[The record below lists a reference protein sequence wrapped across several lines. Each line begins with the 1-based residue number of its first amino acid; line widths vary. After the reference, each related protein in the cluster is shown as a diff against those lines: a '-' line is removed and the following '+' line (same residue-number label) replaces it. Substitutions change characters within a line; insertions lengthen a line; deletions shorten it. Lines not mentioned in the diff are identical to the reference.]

1 VIRQALAGQL
11 IKDKETDMTL
21 KTKTIGMDRDKTS
34 SVTEPTRHWINGEW
48 IGSSILINSISPST
62 GEVLGEYSA
71 GGRTE
76 AASAIAAARNAFD
89 NGTWAHDPQL
99 RSRAL
104 FELADRLDERA
115 EAIALMLSR
124 EMGKTLRDATLEATW
139 SPSTLRYNAGTA
151 LSQTGTSAE
160 VAPGLFATAMRE
172 PIGVAGIILPWNS
185 PLALLVRALGP
196 ALAAG
201 CTTVI
206 KLPGQTALV
215 NSLIAEAVAA
225 TGSLPKGV
233 VNIFTEAGN
242 EGAPLLVE
250 SSDVDVIN
258 YTGSTKVGRKIAE
271 KGAQTLK
278 RICLELGGK
287 TPLIVFG
294 DADIETVAPLIV
306 TALTKFN
313 GEFCMTGSRVLVER
327 SVANA
332 WRERIAS
339 LLEKVVVGRADDPNC
354 QMGPLID
361 RANVE
366 RVDRLVDDAK
376 RYARIIVRG
385 GRIVDGPLAVGAFY
399 RPSMLETED
408 LDVPLV
414 QEEIFGPVLSFET
427 FATEEEAITRANA
440 TVFGLAAALF
450 TKDFDRAHRVARA
463 IKAGTVWTNTWATL
477 SDAFE
482 EGGFKC
488 SGVGRARGPRA
499 MEEFQEVKTQFRAV
513 RTFGGTSPR
522 SDAMAP

>member
-1 VIRQALAGQL
+1 MNRNKTAPKIELA
-11 IKDKETDMTL
+11 
-21 KTKTIGMDRDKTS
+21 
-34 SVTEPTRHWINGEW
+34 RHWINGEW
-48 IGSSILINSISPST
+48 IGSSTVANSISPST
-62 GEVLGEYSA
+62 GEVLGQYSA

-89 NGTWAHDPQL
+89 NGIWAHDPQL

-104 FELADRLDERA
+104 LELADRLDERA

-124 EMGKTLRDATLEATW
+124 EMGKTLGDATLEATW
-139 SPSTLRYNAGTA
+139 SPPTLRYNAGTA
-151 LSQTGTSAE
+151 LSQTG
-160 VAPGLFATAMRE
+160 APGIFATSMRE
-172 PIGVAGIILPWNS
+172 PIGVAGIIIPWNS

-215 NSLIAEAVAA
+215 NSLIAEAAAA
-225 TGSLPKGV
+225 TVSLPKGV

-242 EGAPLLVE
+242 KGAPLLVE
-250 SSDVDVIN
+250 SPDIDVIN
-258 YTGSTKVGRKIAE
+258 YTGSTKVGRQVAE

-287 TPLIVFG
+287 TPLIVFE
-294 DADIETVAPLIV
+294 DADIETVAPLVV

-313 GEFCMTGSRVLVER
+313 GEFCMTGSRVLVQR
-327 SVANA
+327 SVADA

-339 LLEKVVVGRADDPNC
+339 LLEKVVVGRADDPNS

-366 RVDRLVDDAK
+366 RVDRLVEDAK

-385 GRIVDGPLAVGAFY
+385 GPIVDGPLAVGAFC
-399 RPSMLETED
+399 RPAMLETEA

-414 QEEIFGPVLSFET
+414 QEEIFAPVLSFET

-463 IKAGTVWTNTWATL
+463 IKAGTVWTNTWGIL
-477 SDAFE
+477 GDAFE
-482 EGGFKC
+482 EGGFKY
-488 SGVGRARGPRA
+488 SGIGRARGLRA
-499 MEEFQEVKTQFRAV
+499 MEEFQEVQTQFLAV
-513 RTFGGTSPR
+513 RALGGSSPHSGTTAR
-522 SDAMAP
+522 

>member
-1 VIRQALAGQL
+1 VI
-11 IKDKETDMTL
+11 ETGRTA
-21 KTKTIGMDRDKTS
+21 
-34 SVTEPTRHWINGEW
+34 RHWINGEW
-48 IGSSILINSISPST
+48 VGSTTVARSISPST
-62 GEVLGEYSA
+62 GEVLGQYSA
-71 GGRTE
+71 GGRIE
-76 AASAIAAARNAFD
+76 AASAIAAARTAFD
-89 NGTWAHDPQL
+89 SSTWPHDPPL

-104 FELADRLDERA
+104 NELADKLEGQA

-124 EMGKTLRDATLEATW
+124 EMGKPLRDATLEATW

-160 VAPGLFATAMRE
+160 VAPGIFATSMRE
-172 PIGVAGIILPWNS
+172 AIGVAGIITPWNS
-185 PLALLVRALGP
+185 PLALLLRALGP

-215 NSLIAEAVAA
+215 NALIAEAVAA

-242 EGAPLLVE
+242 EGAPLMVE
-250 SSDVDVIN
+250 SRDVDVIN
-258 YTGSTKVGRKIAE
+258 YTGSTKVGRQVAE

-278 RICLELGGK
+278 RMCLELGGK
-287 TPLIVFG
+287 TPLIIFE
-294 DADIETVAPLIV
+294 DADIETVAPLVV

-313 GEFCMTGSRVLVER
+313 GEFCMTGSRVLVQR
-327 SVANA
+327 SVADA
-332 WRERIAS
+332 WRQRIAS
-339 LLEKVVVGRADDPNC
+339 LLTQVVVGRADDPKS
-354 QMGPLID
+354 QMGPVID

-366 RVDRLVDDAK
+366 RIDRIVEDAR

-385 GRIVDGPLAVGAFY
+385 GPIVDGPLAVGAFY
-399 RPSMLETED
+399 RPAMLETEA

-414 QEEIFGPVLSFET
+414 QDEIFGPVLSFET
-427 FATEEEAITRANA
+427 FATEDEAITRANA

-463 IKAGTVWTNTWATL
+463 VKAGTVWTNTWGAL

-482 EGGFKC
+482 EGGYKY
-488 SGVGRARGPRA
+488 SGIGRARGLRA

-513 RTFGGTSPR
+513 RALDGSSAPSST
-522 SDAMAP
+522 MAQ

>member
-1 VIRQALAGQL
+1 
-11 IKDKETDMTL
+11 MNSN
-21 KTKTIGMDRDKTS
+21 KTAPK
-34 SVTEPTRHWINGEW
+34 VEPARHWINDEW
-48 IGSSILINSISPST
+48 ISSSNLAESVSPST
-62 GEVLGEYSA
+62 GELLGQYSA
-71 GGRTE
+71 GGRVE
-76 AASAIAAARNAFD
+76 AAAAIAAARKAFD
-89 NGTWAHDPQL
+89 TGGWSHDPQL

-104 FELADRLDERA
+104 LELADRLDERA
-115 EAIALMLSR
+115 DAIGLTISR
-124 EMGKTLRDATLEATW
+124 EMGKPLGDATLEATW

-160 VAPGLFATAMRE
+160 VAPGVFATAMRE
-172 PIGVAGIILPWNS
+172 PIGVAGIITPWNS

-206 KLPGQTALV
+206 KLPGQTALS
-215 NSLIAEAVAA
+215 NSLIMQAAAA
-225 TGSLPKGV
+225 TKSLPKGV

-250 SSDVDVIN
+250 SPDVDVIN
-258 YTGSTKVGRKIAE
+258 YTGSTKVGRQVAAS
-271 KGAQTLK
+271 GALTLK

-287 TPLIVFG
+287 TPLVVFE
-294 DADIETVAPLIV
+294 DADIEAFAPLVV

-313 GEFCMTGSRVLVER
+313 GEFCMTGSRVLVQR
-327 SVANA
+327 SVADA

-339 LLEKVVVGRADDPNC
+339 LLEKVVVGRADDPNS

-366 RVDRLVDDAK
+366 RVDRIVEDAK

-385 GRIVDGPLAVGAFY
+385 GPIVDGPLAAGAYY
-399 RPSMLETED
+399 RPAMLETEA

-414 QEEIFGPVLSFET
+414 QEEIFAPVLSFET
-427 FATEEEAITRANA
+427 FATEEEAVARANA
-440 TVFGLAAALF
+440 TVYGLAAGLF

-482 EGGFKC
+482 EGGFKY
-488 SGVGRARGPRA
+488 SGIGRARGPRA
-499 MEEFQEVKTQFRAV
+499 MEEFQEVKTQFRVV
-513 RTFGGTSPR
+513 RALSGSSPHSGT
-522 SDAMAP
+522 MAP

>member
-1 VIRQALAGQL
+1 MNTHQ
-11 IKDKETDMTL
+11 ETTL
-21 KTKTIGMDRDKTS
+21 PQTGK
-34 SVTEPTRHWINGEW
+34 HWINGGW
-48 IGSSILINSISPST
+48 VHSATVAKAVNPST
-62 GEVLGEYSA
+62 GEELGQYSA
-71 GGRTE
+71 GGRIE
-76 AASAIAAARNAFD
+76 AAAAISAARRAFD
-89 NGTWAHDPQL
+89 AGAWSHDPQL

-104 FELADRLDERA
+104 LELADRLAERA

-124 EMGKTLRDATLEATW
+124 EMGKTLGDATLEAAW

-151 LSQTGTSAE
+151 LSQTGTSSE
-160 VAPGLFATAMRE
+160 IAPGVFATAMRE
-172 PIGVAGIILPWNS
+172 PIGVAGIIVPWNS
-185 PLALLVRALGP
+185 PLALLLRALGP

-201 CTTVI
+201 CTTVV
-206 KLPGQTALV
+206 KLPGQTALT
-215 NSLIAEAVAA
+215 NSLIMQAVER
-225 TGSLPKGV
+225 TRSLPKGV
-233 VNIFTEAGN
+233 VNIFTESGN

-250 SSDVDVIN
+250 SPDVDVIN
-258 YTGSTKVGRKIAE
+258 YTGSTKVGRQVAE

-287 TPLIVFG
+287 TPLIVFE
-294 DADIETVAPLIV
+294 DADIAAFAPLVV

-313 GEFCMTGSRVLVER
+313 GEFCMTGSRVLVQR
-327 SVANA
+327 SVADA

-339 LLEKVVVGRADDPNC
+339 LLEKVVVGRADDPNSH
-354 QMGPLID
+354 MGPLID

-366 RVDRLVDDAK
+366 RVDRLVEDAK

-385 GRIVDGPLAVGAFY
+385 GPIEDGPLAGGAFY
-399 RPSMLETED
+399 RPAMLETQA

-482 EGGFKC
+482 EGGYKY
-488 SGVGRARGPRA
+488 SGIGRARGARA

-513 RTFGGTSPR
+513 RALNGSSLHSGT
-522 SDAMAP
+522 MAP